1 MQEHLVFPCQYR
13 WQIRSLE
20 LNFTSRARWFMG
32 LCRESNPADNHYRLR
47 RLSLRFIPEII
58 SQAVQEGS
66 HAIPRIASH
75 NPTLEEL
82 ICLLDGQQLLKL
94 DHI

>member
-20 LNFTSRARWFMG
+20 LNFTSRARWSMG

-58 SQAVQEGS
+58 SQVVQEGS
-66 HAIPRIASH
+66 HAIPRIAGH
-75 NPTLEEL
+75 DPTLEEL
-82 ICLLDGQQLLKL
+82 VCLLGGQ
-94 DHI
+94 